1 MLTFTQNILILG
13 LVMFASLLLMVGLNR
28 VWPVHTRHSEND
40 LIGWQLSVLG
50 TTYAIV
56 LGFMLYTAWTNFGVA
71 ELNADLEAN
80 ALRNIFRLAEGLPPQ
95 QRTQLE
101 MQARAYADAVINQDW
116 PAMAHGQIPEG
127 THDINENMWRTLVSV
142 KASSSSESTVADHAL
157 SELSALTQ
165 HRRTRLLQSVSQL
178 PAIFWTV
185 LVVGGILT
193 FVSASMFASAKPTMH
208 TFLVFS
214 TTLLVT
220 LVMLAIADVD
230 RPFRGWVHVSNY
242 AFVRAQQYMHEID

>member
-1 MLTFTQNILILG
+1 MLTLTQNIFIL
-13 LVMFASLLLMVGLNR
+13 LFVMFASLLLLVGLNR
-28 VWPVHTRHSEND
+28 IWPVQTRHSEND

-50 TTYAIV
+50 TTYAVV
-56 LGFMLYTAWTNFGVA
+56 LGFMLYTAWTNFGAA

-80 ALRNIFRLAEGLPPQ
+80 ALRNIFRLAEGLPSQ
-95 QRTQLE
+95 QRAQLE

-116 PAMAHGQIPEG
+116 PEMARGQIPEG
-127 THDINENMWRTLVSV
+127 THEINENMWRTLMSV
-142 KASSSSESTVADHAL
+142 KVAASSESTAEDHAL
-157 SELSALTQ
+157 SELSALTL

-178 PAIFWTV
+178 PAIFWGV
-185 LVVGGILT
+185 LLVGGILT
-193 FVSASMFASAKPTMH
+193 LVSASMFASAKPRMH
-208 TFLVFS
+208 TFMVFS